1 MLDANPHIR
10 LQVNYVSHALLAV
23 LLLPRLLKT
32 ATKNGTL
39 SRVVFVTSGAH
50 FSAGLPSN
58 PLPSHV
64 KTIQALSTLEYS
76 DALRMAKRY
85 TDAKR
90 APSFLCFYLCIV
102 TSYIVSHERPLHT
115 RSPSTHPDFCSSDRH
130 CS

>member
-1 MLDANPHIR
+1 MSHTNLCFR

-23 LLLPRLLKT
+23 LLLPRLLNT

-58 PLPSHV
+58 PLPNHL
-64 KTIQALSTLEYS
+64 KTIEALSTLEYS
-76 DALRMAKRY
+76 DAIRMAKRY

-90 APSFLCFYLCIV
+90 MSSVFFLL
-102 TSYIVSHERPLHT
+102 
-115 RSPSTHPDFCSSDRH
+115 SPSTHLLCR
-130 CS
+130 